1 MNALA
6 WYHEHYQK
14 DYVTAVELWE
24 QADLLNSHD
33 AAFNLGVLYAQGRY
47 PGKPA
52 DQVCWFDLLKM
63 HSWCD
68 KTLALKCF

>member
-52 DQVCWFDLLKM
+52 DQVC
-63 HSWCD
+63 
-68 KTLALKCF
+68 